1 MDTIQQQMAN
11 ALGKNETKNGTWDRA
26 ILEGI
31 NEIVSNTS
39 GGTSGGNKIISADST
54 ALVKVEDG
62 GTAEL
67 SGTTANLRY
76 NNTVE
81 IIGDEYVKVNGVV
94 NYTAEVSTT
103 DDQETVVLTIQPAN
117 MNSSILYFKTKVVG
131 VANNGG
137 KGVAQTIEYAVL
149 ISDIGNYTQIAR
161 PTVSNTITSL
171 GTSTGSMAIKSN
183 AVIITVTGQRNTNL
197 NWNVFVELVAS
208 QV

>member
-1 MDTIQQQMAN
+1 M
-11 ALGKNETKNGTWDRA
+11 
-26 ILEGI
+26 
-31 NEIVSNTS
+31 
-39 GGTSGGNKIISADST
+39 